1 MPVDINV
8 PQVRVDPEKGVTV
21 SGQLEGMP
29 IDLTIGRDGVDLRQ
43 REERQPRP

>member
-1 MPVDINV
+1 
-8 PQVRVDPEKGVTV
+8 
-21 SGQLEGMP
+21 MP